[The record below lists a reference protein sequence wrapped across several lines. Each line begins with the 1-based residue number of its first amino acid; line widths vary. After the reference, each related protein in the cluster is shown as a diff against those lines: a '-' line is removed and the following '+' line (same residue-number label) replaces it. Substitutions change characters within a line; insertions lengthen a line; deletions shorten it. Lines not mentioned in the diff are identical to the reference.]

1 MVDDADDDDHD
12 DDDDDDNDDV
22 DGDDEMMAMKKLMMT
37 RVMVMVMMVMEVM
50 MMMVMMMMMTMTVIW
65 LKGTYASFARLCYL
79 AQGNICIFCKESCMI
94 FCALNVFLSIECQP
108 SLPYKVTL
116 ARHKVASRSTEL
128 SLATNWRAEVQKK
141 SIMRLARNR
150 A

>member
-1 MVDDADDDDHD
+1 MLVDDGDDDDHDDD

-22 DGDDEMMAMKKLMMT
+22 DGDDEMMAMTKLMMT

-65 LKGTYASFARLCYL
+65 LKGTYASFARLL
-79 AQGNICIFCKESCMI
+79 FGSREHMH
-94 FCALNVFLSIECQP
+94 FLQRELHNFLCIECQP

-116 ARHKVASRSTEL
+116 ARHTLASRSTEQ
-128 SLATNWRAEVQKK
+128 SLATTWRAEEQKIAYR
-141 SIMRLARNR
+141 SRS
-150 A
+150 